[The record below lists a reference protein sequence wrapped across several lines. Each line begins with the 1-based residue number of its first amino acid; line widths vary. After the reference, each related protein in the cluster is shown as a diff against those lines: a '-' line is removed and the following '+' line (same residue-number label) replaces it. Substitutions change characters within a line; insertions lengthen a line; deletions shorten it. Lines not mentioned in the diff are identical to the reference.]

1 MQRDAFHCL
10 QSRLGMGADN
20 VGSGGWSWL
29 RRTFAS
35 RHLGVWKR
43 ELGVCHVSGRLV
55 GGKLWD
61 LFVIAVY

>member
-29 RRTFAS
+29 RRTFAI
-35 RHLGVWKR
+35 RHLGVWKVGKGQ
-43 ELGVCHVSGRLV
+43 EGFSSWVLEDLGGMPC
-55 GGKLWD
+55 
-61 LFVIAVY
+61 